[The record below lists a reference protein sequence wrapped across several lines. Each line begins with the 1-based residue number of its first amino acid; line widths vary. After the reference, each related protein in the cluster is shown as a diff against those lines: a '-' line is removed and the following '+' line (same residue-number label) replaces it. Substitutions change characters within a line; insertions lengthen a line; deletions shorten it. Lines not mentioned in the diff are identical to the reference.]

1 MKYTSQAIRF
11 LAIFAMLTLTACGG
25 TALASSQANSDPTT
39 VPQATAIPQATA
51 TPIPYVSAPPM
62 SQDPLGSFET
72 TYENVYNQV
81 NPSVVYIAVTLN
93 QQSSLPSSSPFFSP
107 GQQNQTPQYTQAS
120 GSGFVLDTQGDIVTN
135 NHVVDGAV
143 SIDVTFS
150 DGTTM
155 SGKVIGADPQSDLAV
170 VKVDVPASQLNPV
183 KIADSSTVKIGQI
196 VIAIGN
202 PFGLQ
207 GTMTVG
213 IISGLGRSLPVNQG
227 SATVPTGPVYTIPDI
242 IQTDAAINPGN
253 SGGVL
258 VNDSGEVIGVT
269 SAIESPVRANSG
281 VGFVI
286 PSAIVSRIVPVL
298 IQTGHYDHP
307 YIGIS
312 GTSLTPDLAKA
323 MNLDANQRGALVI
336 DVVSNGPANKAG
348 MKGSNQQTTMNG
360 QQAPVGGDVIVAVDG
375 QTIKSMDDLIA
386 YLFSNTAVGQ
396 TVTVT
401 VLRDGKQMNLDVPL
415 EARPANSPTQSS
427 AWLGIDGIAMTTDI
441 AQAMGYSTNP
451 GGVLIQTVEANSPA
465 DQAGLQGSSKTATV
479 SGKTIKIGGDIL
491 MGMDGYPVKSMSDVQ
506 DVLSQVSPGD
516 QMVLT
521 VLRGNNQGDVL
532 VTLGTEPTQ

>member
-1 MKYTSQAIRF
+1 MKQTILSIRF

-25 TALASSQANSDPTT
+25 TALASQANSDPTA
-39 VPQATAIPQATA
+39 VPQVTA
-51 TPIPYVSAPPM
+51 TPIPFVAVPPL
-62 SQDPLGSFET
+62 SQDPLGTFEA

-81 NPSVVYIAVTLN
+81 NPSVVNINVTLN
-93 QQSSLPSSSPFFSP
+93 QQSSLPSTSPFFSP

-135 NHVVDGAV
+135 NHVIDGAV
-143 SIDVTFS
+143 TIDVTFY
-150 DGTTM
+150 DGTTV

-170 VKVDVPASQLNPV
+170 VKVDVPASELKPV
-183 KIADSSTVKIGQI
+183 KIADSSTVKVGQI
-196 VIAIGN
+196 AIAIGN

-213 IISGLGRSLPVNQG
+213 IISGLGRSLPVDQG
-227 SATVPTGPVYTIPDI
+227 SSSVSTGPVYTIPDI

-269 SAIESPVRANSG
+269 AAIES
-281 VGFVI
+281 
-286 PSAIVSRIVPVL
+286 
-298 IQTGHYDHP
+298 P

-312 GTSLTPDLAKA
+312 GASLTPALAQA

-336 DVVSNGPANKAG
+336 DVVSNGPAAKAG
-348 MKGSNQQTTMNG
+348 IKGSSQQTTIDG
-360 QQAPVGGDVIVAVDG
+360 QQVPIGGDVIVAVDG
-375 QTIKSMDDLIA
+375 QTINSMDDLIA
-386 YLFSNTAVGQ
+386 YLNDKTGVGQ
-396 TVTVT
+396 TVSVT
-401 VLRDGKQMNLDVPL
+401 VLRDGKQMNLDVTL
-415 EARPANSPTQSS
+415 EARPANSTTQSS
-427 AWLGIDGIAMTTDI
+427 AWLGMDGIAMTSDI

-479 SGKTIKIGGDIL
+479 NGKSIKIGGDIL
-491 MGMDGYPVKSMSDVQ
+491 LGMDGYPVNSMSDVQ
-506 DVLSQVSPGD
+506 DVLSQVSPGT

-521 VLRGNNQGDVL
+521 ILRGNNQGNVL

>member
-1 MKYTSQAIRF
+1 MKQTILSIRF

-25 TALASSQANSDPTT
+25 TALASQANSDPTA
-39 VPQATAIPQATA
+39 VPQVTA
-51 TPIPYVSAPPM
+51 TPIPFVAVPPL
-62 SQDPLGSFET
+62 SQDPLGTFEA

-81 NPSVVYIAVTLN
+81 NPSVVNINVTLN
-93 QQSSLPSSSPFFSP
+93 QQTSLPGSSPFFSP

-135 NHVVDGAV
+135 NHVIDGAV
-143 SIDVTFS
+143 TIDVTFY
-150 DGTTM
+150 DGTTV

-170 VKVDVPASQLNPV
+170 VKVDVPASELKPV
-183 KIADSSTVKIGQI
+183 KIADSSTVKVGQI
-196 VIAIGN
+196 AIAIGN

-213 IISGLGRSLPVNQG
+213 IISGLGRSLPVDQG
-227 SATVPTGPVYTIPDI
+227 SSSVSTGPVYTIPDI

-269 SAIESPVRANSG
+269 AAIESPVRANSG

-286 PSAIVSRIVPVL
+286 PSAIVSKVVPVL

-312 GTSLTPDLAKA
+312 GASLTPALAKA

-336 DVVSNGPANKAG
+336 DVVSNGPAAKAG
-348 MKGSNQQTTMNG
+348 IKGSSQQTTIDG
-360 QQAPVGGDVIVAVDG
+360 QQVPIGGDVIVAVDG
-375 QTIKSMDDLIA
+375 QTINSMDDLIA
-386 YLFSNTAVGQ
+386 YLNDKTGVGQ
-396 TVTVT
+396 TVSVT
-401 VLRDGKQMNLDVPL
+401 VLRDGKQMNLDVTL
-415 EARPANSPTQSS
+415 EARPANSTTQSS
-427 AWLGIDGIAMTTDI
+427 AWLGMDGIAMTSDI

-479 SGKTIKIGGDIL
+479 NGKSIKIGGDIL
-491 MGMDGYPVKSMSDVQ
+491 LGMDGYPVNSMSDVQ
-506 DVLSQVSPGD
+506 DVLSQVSPGT

-521 VLRGNNQGDVL
+521 ILRGNNQGNVL